1 MASIYKRNK
10 IYWIAYKDRFGKRI
24 IESTKLTDKEAAQ
37 RLKRHYGALEQSY
50 KLYGTPLQGDIRL
63 SDWQIEFQRY
73 RADRVSPA
81 TASRDRQ
88 AVESLLNRTGDQ
100 FLSRISRTDIEG
112 WFSEILKTHAPAGAN
127 CLLRHVKIF
136 FNAAV
141 KLRHLSES
149 PAADVRSVRENIQA
163 PRILSQEEVG
173 RLLEV
178 CPVPWAKLI
187 RAAIYTGGRSGELCR
202 LRCSDFNPDIPGVTF
217 QSEPENPTKS
227 KKYRI
232 VPVPDHS
239 VDFFRELI
247 REAGGGVMLRT
258 ESGGAWK
265 VQWITHGF
273 AKWARR
279 ADVNCTFHDLRRTY
293 GGWLVMFGADLVT
306 VQQNLG
312 HADIQ
317 TTIRNYA
324 GILDRHKCEQVNKM
338 PVV

>member
-37 RLKRHYGALEQSY
+37 RLKRHYSALEQSY
-50 KLYGTPLQGDIRL
+50 KLYGTPLQGDIML

-73 RADRVSPA
+73 RADRVSRA
-81 TASRDRQ
+81 TANRDRQ
-88 AVESLLNRTGDQ
+88 AINSFIERSGDD
-100 FLSRISRTDIEG
+100 FLSRISQTEIEI
-112 WFSEILKTHAPAGAN
+112 WFSEILKSHAAAGAN
-127 CLLRHVKIF
+127 CLLRHLKIF

-141 KLRHLSES
+141 RMNFISES
-149 PAADVRSVRENIQA
+149 PAKDVKPVRENIPA

-173 RLLEV
+173 ALIGV

-187 RAAIYTGGRSGELCR
+187 RAALYTGGRSGELCR
-202 LRCSDFNPDIPGVTF
+202 LHCSDFNPDIPGVVF

-227 KKYRI
+227 KRYRI

-239 VDFFRELI
+239 VEFFRTLVSES
-247 REAGGGVMLRT
+247 GSGVMLRT
-258 ESGGAWK
+258 ASGGAWK
-265 VQWITHGF
+265 VQHITHGF
-273 AKWARR
+273 VAWTKR
-279 ADVNCTFHDLRRTY
+279 AGVDCTFHDLRRTY
-293 GGWLVMFGADLVT
+293 GGWLVMSGADLVT

-312 HADIQ
+312 HSEIS

-324 GILDRHKCEQVNKM
+324 GILDRHKIEQVNKM